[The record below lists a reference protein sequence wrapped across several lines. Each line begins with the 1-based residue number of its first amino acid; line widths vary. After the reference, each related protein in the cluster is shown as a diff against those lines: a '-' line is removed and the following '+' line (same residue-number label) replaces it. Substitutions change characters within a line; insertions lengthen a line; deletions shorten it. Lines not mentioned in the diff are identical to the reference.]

1 VTPLKGAPAVRRLK
15 SYSASSG
22 YVYQYVY
29 EGCRRR
35 GAATEYVFAISAGR
49 DSYHRIPV
57 LLEDAVLAAWAAA
70 HRPLAGA
77 EPYALAKLALLAAL
91 DERSPEDLASAVIP
105 GVDEISAHAATLD
118 L

>member
-1 VTPLKGAPAVRRLK
+1 M
-15 SYSASSG
+15 
-22 YVYQYVY
+22 
-29 EGCRRR
+29 
-35 GAATEYVFAISAGR
+35 
-49 DSYHRIPV
+49 
-57 LLEDAVLAAWAAA
+57 LAAWAAA